1 MEEVRIK
8 QLVILIK
15 EGNLSYFDEFFNATK
30 NQVFYNILSITK
42 NRTISE
48 DLLQETYIKFLN
60 SINKVDVDSSI
71 LGFLMVMSRNITLD
85 YFKKA
90 NKETIYEAINDF
102 GEKDNDDSL
111 DSNIVLNK
119 AKKILNDKEFRILV
133 LHSLN
138 ELTFEEIASLIKRP
152 LGTVIWSYNNSIKKL
167 RKELAL

>member
-1 MEEVRIK
+1 MEEARIK
-8 QLVILIK
+8 ELVILIK
-15 EGNLSYFDEFFNATK
+15 EGKLSYFDEFFNATK
-30 NQVFYNILSITK
+30 NQVFYNILSIAK

-90 NKETIYEAINDF
+90 NKETIYEAINDV
-102 GEKDNDDSL
+102 GENDVDSL
-111 DSNIVLNK
+111 DSNIVLSK
-119 AKKILNDKEFRILV
+119 AKKVLNDKEFRILI

-138 ELTFEEIASLIKRP
+138 ELTFEEISSLIKRP

>member
-1 MEEVRIK
+1 
-8 QLVILIK
+8 
-15 EGNLSYFDEFFNATK
+15 
-30 NQVFYNILSITK
+30 
-42 NRTISE
+42 
-48 DLLQETYIKFLN
+48 
-60 SINKVDVDSSI
+60 
-71 LGFLMVMSRNITLD
+71 MVMSRNITLD

-111 DSNIVLNK
+111 DSNIVLSK

>member
-71 LGFLMVMSRNITLD
+71 LGFLIRLAISSNVSS
-85 YFKKA
+85 FK
-90 NKETIYEAINDF
+90 E
-102 GEKDNDDSL
+102 
-111 DSNIVLNK
+111 
-119 AKKILNDKEFRILV
+119 
-133 LHSLN
+133 
-138 ELTFEEIASLIKRP
+138 
-152 LGTVIWSYNNSIKKL
+152 
-167 RKELAL
+167 